1 MDRFDK
7 VLKDI
12 KNIKIQGAENVAKEG
27 IKLLLLKNDS
37 TSVKQ
42 IINVRPTEPALK
54 NAIRFVLGL
63 KDKKAGVKLAL
74 KHFESTNSEIVKQ
87 GSKLIKNNSVVFTH
101 CHSSTVIK
109 ILKQAKKQGK
119 KFEVYSSETRPLFQ
133 GRKTVLE
140 LMKAEIKVTSFVDSA
155 FLSVVKSVKNKNIIM
170 IVGTDAVLKDGSIIN
185 KIGTGMFA
193 EICYDN
199 KIPVYAAL
207 DSWKYAGHIKIEER
221 NYKEIWRKAPKRIKI
236 RDPAFEKVDVKF
248 VKGIISEFGILKPKQ
263 FVKKAKKEL
272 KGF

>member
-54 NAIRFVLGL
+54 NAIRFVLGF

-140 LMKAEIKVTSFVDSA
+140 LMKAEIKLLVDDLSFVGIDSVA
-155 FLSVVKSVKNKNIIM
+155 IGDKNYKKRTEFYKTIGNEDVIYY
-170 IVGTDAVLKDGSIIN
+170 AVEMCKKD
-185 KIGTGMFA
+185 
-193 EICYDN
+193 DN